1 MLDAQKGAVT
11 VITVILV
18 DQNSTVLKHMTT
30 CLEMMQKRGDIF
42 LFSDLDEFLSNQPT
56 EIDLILLD
64 IDLYDLLALPSK
76 LRKKVIALSKTAE
89 KATYAYELD
98 VLGYVPKPLTQ
109 PIIQGILMETIAK
122 YEMKQTMVNTKNGYV
137 KIDVGEINYIDI
149 TRRNLCYHL
158 IDNSEVISVTIRK
171 SFSTYIGAFQYNPSF
186 LFIEPAFLINLGQIA
201 KLDLDRVT
209 FKNNAI
215 VYINKKQYEKIYA
228 AWAE

>member
-1 MLDAQKGAVT
+1 M
-11 VITVILV
+11 
-18 DQNSTVLKHMTT
+18 
-30 CLEMMQKRGDIF
+30 
-42 LFSDLDEFLSNQPT
+42 
-56 EIDLILLD
+56 
-64 IDLYDLLALPSK
+64 
-76 LRKKVIALSKTAE
+76 SKTAE

-109 PIIQGILMETIAK
+109 SIIQGILMEAIAK
-122 YEMKQTMVNTKNGYV
+122 YEVKQTMVNTKNGYI
-137 KIDVGEINYIDI
+137 KIDVGDINYIDI

-158 IDNSEVISVTIRK
+158 IDNSEIISVTIRK
-171 SFSTYIGAFQYNPSF
+171 SFSTYIGAFQYNPNF

-209 FKNNAI
+209 FKNDAI